1 MAVARRR
8 SDLRDVTLRP
18 ETDEDVPFLCA
29 LYASTRSEEL
39 AAAAWSDQEKAD
51 FLRMQ
56 FDAQRQHYRSHYP
69 ADTRYDVI
77 ECDGEP
83 VGRWYEAGLDGE
95 RRLMDVA
102 LVPELRNR
110 GIGTALVRELMDRAV
125 SENERVTLHVEFF
138 NPAMRL
144 YENLGFR
151 PVEQRGVYWFME
163 WTPPNPAS
171 SRQPVTEGRD
181 T

>member
-1 MAVARRR
+1 MAVAVRP
-8 SDLRDVTLRP
+8 SELRDVSLRP
-18 ETDEDVPFLCA
+18 ETDDDIPFLCA
-29 LYASTRSEEL
+29 VYASTRCEEL
-39 AAAAWSDQEKAD
+39 AAAPWSDEQKAD

-77 ECDGEP
+77 ECGGER
-83 VGRWYEAGLDGE
+83 VGRWYEARLDGE

-102 LVPELRNR
+102 LLPGHRNR
-110 GIGTALVRELMDRAV
+110 GIGTALVRELMGRAAG
-125 SENERVTLHVEFF
+125 ENERVTLHVEFF
-138 NPAMRL
+138 NPAMHL

-163 WTPPNPAS
+163 WTPPTATS